1 MSLER
6 SISARLTICWPKST
20 LINMLITDQSSR
32 GWFIYTIYESWHVR
46 SEADPAGRRN
56 VAGK

>member
-6 SISARLTICWPKST
+6 SIFARLTICWPKST
-20 LINMLITDQSSR
+20 PINMLITGQSSS
-32 GWFIYTIYESWHVR
+32 GWFIHTIYESWHVR
-46 SEADPAGRRN
+46 AEADPAGGRN